1 MNWTRL
7 RKIILSQ
14 ATYTGLTNISL
25 KWSHAW
31 MISLCIWFM
40 FSVIELKMKF
50 KLPIF
55 AVWISTTQRILL
67 FSLYSVYSIHKLFS
81 MMSWVILPPSNQNL
95 VTVTTLNLQ
104 ISWNWL
110 ENWHFETWQ
119 TEILDTKELAVC
131 IVCRSLQLMWSRS
144 VQDYLLKSHF
154 AWKLFL
160 VAAAVTSYLL
170 NFSIR
175 SYSSSSI

>member
-1 MNWTRL
+1 M
-7 RKIILSQ
+7 S
-14 ATYTGLTNISL
+14 GLWWCAYSI
-25 KWSHAW
+25 
-31 MISLCIWFM
+31 
-40 FSVIELKMKF
+40 
-50 KLPIF
+50 
-55 AVWISTTQRILL
+55 L
-67 FSLYSVYSIHKLFS
+67 FSYYTPNEFEKNWMARKYVGKIGPT
-81 MMSWVILPPSNQNL
+81 SWVILPTSHQNL

-131 IVCRSLQLMWSRS
+131 IVCRSRQLMWSWS

-160 VAAAVTSYLL
+160 VAAALTWYLL
-170 NFSIR
+170 NFSNR
-175 SYSSSSI
+175 RYSSSSI

>member
-1 MNWTRL
+1 
-7 RKIILSQ
+7 
-14 ATYTGLTNISL
+14 
-25 KWSHAW
+25 
-31 MISLCIWFM
+31 M
-40 FSVIELKMKF
+40 FSLNDLYSVFFNSKCNCNCQY
-50 KLPIF
+50 IF
-55 AVWISTTQRILL
+55 AVWMSMTQRMRF
-67 FSLYSVYSIHKLFS
+67 FSLYTVYTNCFQWR
-81 MMSWVILPPSNQNL
+81 SWVILPPSHQNL

-131 IVCRSLQLMWSRS
+131 IVCRSRQLMWSRS

-160 VAAAVTSYLL
+160 VAAALTWYLL
-170 NFSIR
+170 NFSNR
-175 SYSSSSI
+175 RYSSSSI

>member
-1 MNWTRL
+1 
-7 RKIILSQ
+7 
-14 ATYTGLTNISL
+14 
-25 KWSHAW
+25 
-31 MISLCIWFM
+31 MIRWRAYSI
-40 FSVIELKMKF
+40 
-50 KLPIF
+50 
-55 AVWISTTQRILL
+55 L
-67 FSLYSVYSIHKLFS
+67 FSYLIPNELERIEWQGNMLKRLDPHNF
-81 MMSWVILPPSNQNL
+81 VILPPSHQNL

-131 IVCRSLQLMWSRS
+131 IVCRSRQLMWSRS

-160 VAAAVTSYLL
+160 VAAALTWYLL
-170 NFSIR
+170 NFSNR
-175 SYSSSSI
+175 RYSSSSI